1 MTNINKNHRTPNS
14 KSEIRHNRFLPEMS
28 KHLITVFCN
37 IKSSTVTSLI
47 HLRCEN
53 TNSFL

>member
-1 MTNINKNHRTPNS
+1 MTNINNNHRTPNS

-53 TNSFL
+53 TN